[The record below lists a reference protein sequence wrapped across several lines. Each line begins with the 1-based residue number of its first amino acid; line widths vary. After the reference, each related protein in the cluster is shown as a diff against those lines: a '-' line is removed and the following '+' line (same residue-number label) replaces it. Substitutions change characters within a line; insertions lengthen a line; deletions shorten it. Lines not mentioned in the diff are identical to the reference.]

1 MADVLLKDITK
12 YFGNHKIID
21 CLNLHIKA
29 GEFIT
34 LLGPSGC
41 GKTTLLKMIAGLEPV
56 DEGEI
61 FIGGKRYNNV
71 PAQKRSIAM
80 VFQSYALFPHMNV
93 RNNILFGLRIKKIPE
108 YEMLEKL
115 QWVIPLLGLEGLE
128 RRLPKEISGGQRQ
141 RVALARALV
150 LDPAVLL
157 LDEPLSNLDTALRE
171 MAMEEL
177 KRIHQSVGKTII
189 YVTHNQAEAMSMSER
204 IAVINAGSLEQC
216 DTPNAL
222 YEQPKTLFSAEFI
235 GSPATNMYDGRI
247 INKNGNVVIDT
258 EIGALRLDK
267 DRASQAGSIS
277 GKETRVSIRPQNI
290 QFVRHFKPSRLSDT
304 EIKLKVELIVTM
316 GDRVLVIGRTAQ
328 NIVVRFLVDRD
339 DKVTAGDEITVVIDG
354 RRIHLFN
361 PETRHNIFTEKTC
374 IQA

>member
-12 YFGNHKIID
+12 YFGDHKIID
-21 CLNLHIKA
+21 QLNLHVNA
-29 GEFIT
+29 GEFVT

-41 GKTTLLKMIAGLEPV
+41 GKTTLLKMIAGLEPI
-56 DEGEI
+56 DKGEI

-71 PAQKRSIAM
+71 PAQKRSISM

-93 RNNILFGLRIKKIPE
+93 RNNVLFGLRIKKIPE
-108 YEMLEKL
+108 YEMFEKL

-128 RRLPKEISGGQRQ
+128 NRLPKEISGGQRQ

-150 LDPAVLL
+150 LDPQVLL
-157 LDEPLSNLDTALRE
+157 LDEPLSNLDAALRD

-204 IAVINAGSLEQC
+204 IALINAGSLEQC

-235 GSPATNMYDGRI
+235 GSPSANMYDGRI
-247 INKNGNVVIDT
+247 VKENENVLLDT
-258 EIGALRLDK
+258 EIGSLKLDK
-267 DRASQAGSIS
+267 DRASDVSSII
-277 GKETRVSIRPQNI
+277 GKGVRVCIRPQNI
-290 QFVRHFKPSRLSDT
+290 QFVQHFKPRRQSDT
-304 EIKLKVELIVTM
+304 ELTLTIELVVSM
-316 GDRVLVIGRTAQ
+316 GDRVLVIGRNAQ
-328 NIVVRFLVDRD
+328 NIVARLLVDRD
-339 DKVTAGDEITVVIDG
+339 DKVTVGDEITVVVDG
-354 RRIHLFN
+354 RRIHLFSL
-361 PETRHNIFTEKTC
+361 ETKQNIF
-374 IQA
+374 AV